1 MTVSHG
7 TGEGGL
13 VERLEAAEAVIRS
26 RIGDAKPEVALVLGS
41 GLGPFAERFESPTT
55 IDYHE
60 IPHFPVS
67 GVEGHEGR
75 LVVGSI
81 GGTACITM
89 QGRVHY
95 YEGYPLEVVT
105 FPLRTMLRLGAES
118 LIVTNAAGGLGEGLE
133 VGDLVLIRD
142 HINLFG
148 NSPLRGENDARLG
161 PRFPDMTRAYDP
173 HLRTLAQRVATAQ
186 GHSLR
191 EGVYAGVHGPSYET
205 PAEIEMLRRIGAD
218 LVGMSTVPEVI
229 VANHM
234 GARVL
239 GISCVT
245 NLAAGMGHEALSHD
259 EVTVTAKRVRQT
271 FESLLEGVLGE
282 LATGEGV

>member
-1 MTVSHG
+1 MS
-7 TGEGGL
+7 TGDLLG
-13 VERLEAAEAVIRS
+13 RLDEAVAAVRAQVGEARPS
-26 RIGDAKPEVALVLGS
+26 VALVLGS
-41 GLGPFAERFESPTT
+41 GLGPFAERFEDAQA
-55 IDYHE
+55 IDYRDV
-60 IPHFPVS
+60 PHFPVS
-67 GVEGHEGR
+67 SVEGHEGR

-81 GGTACITM
+81 GGTSCITM

-105 FPLRTMLRLGAES
+105 FPLRTMLRLGAET
-118 LIVTNAAGGLGEGLE
+118 LIVTNAAGGIGEILA

-148 NSPLRGENDARLG
+148 NSPLRGENEASLG

-173 HLRTLAQRVATAQ
+173 ELRALAHRVASSQ
-186 GHSLR
+186 GVTVR
-191 EGVYAGVHGPSYET
+191 DGVYAGVHGPSYET
-205 PAEIEMLRRIGAD
+205 PAEIEMLHRMGAD

-229 VANHM
+229 VAKHM

-245 NLAAGMGHEALSHD
+245 NLAAGKGDEALSHD
-259 EVTVTAKRVRQT
+259 EVTVTAQRVRAT
-271 FESLLEGVLGE
+271 FEGLLTGILGE
-282 LATGEGV
+282 LSDGAAE